1 MSLFPIFLKL
11 RGRRCVVVGGGTVAE
26 SKILSLLE
34 AEARVV
40 VIAPETTASISAWA
54 QTGGIEW
61 RAKSFEPG
69 DLEGAFLVIAATS
82 APGVNQDVFR
92 AAEVKGILCNA
103 VDDPERCDFY
113 YGAVVRRGA
122 LQIAISTEGRSPALA
137 QRLRRDLEAHIGPDY
152 EAWVEWLGRIRGALR
167 SGNDDPEKTRELL
180 HVLASHEM
188 FQKFLR
194 AARGKKTNERFA

>member
-11 RGRRCVVVGGGTVAE
+11 RGRRCVVVGGGPVAE

-34 AEARVV
+34 AEARVL
-40 VIAPETTASISAWA
+40 VIAPEATASVSAWA

-61 RAKSFEPG
+61 RAKNFEPG
-69 DLEGAFLVIAATS
+69 ELAGAFLVIAATS

-92 AAEVKGILCNA
+92 AAEAEGILCNA
-103 VDDPERCDFY
+103 VDDPDRCDFY

-137 QRLRRDLEAHIGPDY
+137 QRLRRDLEAQIGPDY
-152 EAWVEWLGRIRGALR
+152 EAWVEWLGTIRGALR

-188 FQKFLR
+188 FEEFSR
-194 AARGKKTNERFA
+194 AARRKKANERIA